1 MDVTLPVEI
10 ERMVNDRL
18 ASGRYQTVGEVLAA
32 AIQLLDEHE
41 RESQEHL
48 DRLRQDI
55 QAGIDDIA
63 QGRFGPFD
71 LQKFLAECHAKFD
84 QNSQ

>member
-1 MDVTLPVEI
+1 MQVTLPAETEHLI
-10 ERMVNDRL
+10 NDML
-18 ASGRYQTVGEVLAA
+18 ATGRFRTVGEVLAA

-71 LQKFLAECHAKFD
+71 LQEFLAECHAKFD

>member
-1 MDVTLPVEI
+1 MQVTLPAETEHLI
-10 ERMVNDRL
+10 NDML
-18 ASGRYQTVGEVLAA
+18 ATGRYRTVGEVLAA

-71 LQKFLAECHAKFD
+71 LQKFLAECNAKFD